1 MLWAD
6 QLNSHLHYQMVS
18 LVEQWMG
25 TKAHILVHAPAH
37 TLNIPRTPGGVL
49 NSSIIPVSPKL
60 QSRTEGI
67 VVMVS

>member
-1 MLWAD
+1 MLWAG
-6 QLNSHLHYQMVS
+6 QLISHLHHQVVS

-25 TKAHILVHAPAH
+25 TKAQGGRVTPAQA
-37 TLNIPRTPGGVL
+37 LDKPRTPGGVL
-49 NSSIIPVSPKL
+49 NLSIIPVSPEL